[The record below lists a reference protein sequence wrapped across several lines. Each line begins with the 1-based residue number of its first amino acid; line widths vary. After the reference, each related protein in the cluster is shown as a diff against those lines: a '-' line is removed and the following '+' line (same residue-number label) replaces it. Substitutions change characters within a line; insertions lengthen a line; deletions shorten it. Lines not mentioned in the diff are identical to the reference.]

1 MKTEENISLTE
12 ESKKQD
18 KQDHFSDIEDSN
30 DSFQVN
36 VNFIKNKTT
45 TSNFN
50 FNIEITNEPKEKN
63 KSQNNSRRNTRLS
76 LKDFLE
82 SHQEIFPNLK
92 EQNYKKSKNKIP
104 KPKMNTSKTENSTTF
119 FENSSIMKKNIEIS
133 LSENDII
140 EGENSENEYKKEP
153 QTPNTKIYS
162 YYQKLR
168 DDFEKTGILFED
180 KDFPC
185 NQSIFCNERENP
197 DGEFEIEFER
207 PAIEEDGICFF
218 SVEPHASSNYN
229 IEHEF
234 KISRGI
240 LNDKFFVGAVL
251 MLFQK
256 YNEYF
261 TNLVLDFQ
269 HVNDNLKAGFCGFQF
284 FIDGEWKTV
293 TVDTKL
299 PCHQRGEFS
308 LSKAL
313 TPKSPFWISL
323 FEKAYAKLFGS
334 YTVLNDNLL
343 KDYLVDFTGGW
354 SKMIKINKDNLDEKS
369 KKFYFDEIMRCIGQG
384 YLIGCMKYDEEKIK
398 DELNESIS
406 DKDNSDEEKII
417 LNTIYTILNIV
428 EYENLK
434 LIFLCNHWNKG
445 KLQYKYGP
453 EDEIWEINKKLT
465 EKLEYT
471 VSTTDGTFWMLF
483 DDFIIS
489 YNTIYYC
496 RIFPEEWA
504 NYVIP
509 GIWSGESSGGSPQN
523 SHPWFPE
530 QRINL
535 NQNKVPI
542 GRGTTY
548 LSSNLATASIVPKNK
563 ISMKKTTNIS
573 NSDKSTTGQKSP
585 IKVQSAVSQIP
596 LPPKKEIAIQC
607 DFKRNIIIDT
617 EEAFFL
623 NPQYKIEVKNTTKII
638 ISLMQKDQKINN
650 GNYVK
655 MNFIVVYT
663 KGKYS
668 RIWDLDERRLIK
680 KAINDK
686 EDGNRREIVM
696 NIDFREI
703 IRRYNC
709 LNMKKLSFNKE
720 RIYINLIPYLEYTA
734 KYEIEKKGN
743 QRIFKPYRPEA
754 NYWLRIFANEDIYIN
769 ELKRPFENKINGSW
783 VNGISSGGPRFILN
797 KKKYVENSHWPNNPQ
812 YLIKYKGN
820 VKCKIILKKV
830 GGHFANEETKVGL
843 IITKPSY
850 YDEDKEK
857 LIKNNIEKHKKY
869 IKEKIKLAPIQRI
882 VKSTDNIL
890 RLKEVDL
897 NKIFPKLSLNQSEL
911 IYESSYNNTYCASIQ
926 ITLNRLDSP
935 MIFIPTLSDRNAS
948 FDYEMKI
955 YSNKQIE
962 IYPLFN
968 ENCVT
973 LSGEWNNNNAGG
985 SHMTANENESKFNVD
1000 NGYKKLTYF
1009 DNPKFILEFDSKQWI
1024 KDLEFEILLSRMNS
1038 IWKNRLSQN
1047 IVNAMMSCYIFKN
1060 EKNGKWKKLCVN
1072 KDKIDFRTKDTVII
1086 KFTAK
1091 KADPK
1096 GYILMPITYAK
1107 DVYGPFNILVKCNQK
1122 IKLTEVS
1129 DEDDIK

>member
-1 MKTEENISLTE
+1 MKTEENISITE

-18 KQDHFSDIEDSN
+18 KQDHFSDEEDSN
-30 DSFQVN
+30 DSFQVK
-36 VNFIKNKTT
+36 VNFIKNKTI

-50 FNIEITNEPKEKN
+50 FNIEITKESRDRN
-63 KSQNNSRRNTRLS
+63 KSQKNSRRNTRLS
-76 LKDFLE
+76 LKDFSE
-82 SHQEIFPNLK
+82 SHQEIFPNIK
-92 EQNYKKSKNKIP
+92 DPIFKKPKNKIP
-104 KPKMNTSKTENSTTF
+104 KPKLNTSKNDNSTTIL
-119 FENSSIMKKNIEIS
+119 ENSSIIKKNNEIS

-153 QTPNTKIYS
+153 ETPNTKIYS

-185 NQSIFCNERENP
+185 TQSIFCNGRENP

-207 PAIEEDGICFF
+207 PAIEDDGICFF

-234 KISRGI
+234 KICRGI

-261 TNLVLDFQ
+261 TNLVLDFD

-284 FIDGEWKTV
+284 FIDGEWKSV
-293 TVDTKL
+293 TVDTRL
-299 PCHQRGEFS
+299 PAHQRGEFS
-308 LSKAL
+308 LSKVI

-334 YTVLNDNLL
+334 YSVLNDNLL
-343 KDYLVDFTGGW
+343 KDFLVDFTGGW

-384 YLIGCMKYDEEKIK
+384 YLIGCMKYDEDKIK
-398 DELNESIS
+398 DELNESVS
-406 DKDNSDEEKII
+406 DKDTGDEEQIT
-417 LNTIYTILNIV
+417 LNTIHTILNIV
-428 EYENLK
+428 ECENLK

-445 KLQYKYGP
+445 KFQYKYGP
-453 EDEIWEINKKLT
+453 DDEIWEVNKKLT

-471 VSTTDGTFWMLF
+471 VSTTDGTFWMSF
-483 DDFIIS
+483 DDFIIT
-489 YNTIYYC
+489 YNTLYYC

-509 GIWSGESSGGSPQN
+509 GIWTGESSGGSPQN

-530 QRINL
+530 QRIII
-535 NQNKVPI
+535 NQNRPPI

-548 LSSNLATASIVPKNK
+548 LSSNLAATSIIPKNK
-563 ISMKKTTNIS
+563 ISMKKNTNVS
-573 NSDKSTTGQKSP
+573 VSDKSTTGQKSP
-585 IKVQSAVSQIP
+585 MKVQNAVSQIP
-596 LPPKKEIAIQC
+596 LPPKKESIIQS

-623 NPQYKIEVKNTTKII
+623 NPQYKIEVKNNTKII
-638 ISLMQKDQKINN
+638 ISLMQKDQKMNN

-655 MNFIVVYT
+655 INFIIVYT

-668 RIWDLDERRLIK
+668 RVWDLDERKLIK

-703 IRRYNC
+703 IRRYNS

-720 RIYINLIPYLEYTA
+720 CIYINLIPYLEYTT

-769 ELKRPFENKINGSW
+769 ELKKPFENKINGSW
-783 VNGISSGGPRFILN
+783 INGISSGGPRFILN
-797 KKKYVENSHWPNNPQ
+797 KKKYIENSHWPNNPQ

-820 VKCKIILKKV
+820 VKCKIILRKV
-830 GGHFANEETKVGL
+830 SGHFANEETKVGL
-843 IITKPSY
+843 IITKPTY

-857 LIKNNIEKHKKY
+857 LIENNLQKHKKF
-869 IKEKIKLAPIQRI
+869 IKEKRRLQSIQRI

-890 RLKEVDL
+890 RTREVDL
-897 NKIFPKLSLNQSEL
+897 NKIFPKVSLNQSEL

-926 ITLNRLDSP
+926 IILNRLDSP

-955 YSNKQIE
+955 YSNKKIE

-968 ENCVT
+968 ENCII
-973 LSGEWNNNNAGG
+973 LSGEWNKNNSGG
-985 SHMTANENESKFNVD
+985 SHMTANENESKFYLND
-1000 NGYKKLTYF
+1000 RYKKLTYF
-1009 DNPKFILEFDSKQWI
+1009 DNPKFILEFNSKQWI
-1024 KDLEFEILLSRMNS
+1024 KNLEFEILLSRMNS

-1047 IVNAMMSCYIFKN
+1047 MINSMMNCYIFKN
-1060 EKNGKWKKLCVN
+1060 EKNGKWRKLCVN
-1072 KDKIDFRTKDTVII
+1072 KDKIDFRTKDTIII
-1086 KFTAK
+1086 KFSAK
-1091 KADPK
+1091 RADPK

-1107 DVYGPFNILVKCNQK
+1107 EVYGPFNILVKSNEK
-1122 IKLTEVS
+1122 FKLTEVA
-1129 DEDDIK
+1129 DDDDIK